1 MEERWG
7 WLWVALINKCN
18 MEWLRNNRR
27 QLKVQFSS
35 HFLDCRHYVQ
45 HLQWRKMRE
54 ITETRKTWHYP
65 VFAEGLCALC
75 SYYIV
80 IILNELY
87 KSIMSFLN
95 FLMSLS
101 ICVLIFF
108 LVCLCVFW
116 FVFFPTSDTWDLQL
130 INRFNT
136 FKNVCVR
143 FPLLGEF
150 LHKTVYMKEIIKT
163 TITWIHRLFA
173 FAYII
178 VGELSKY

>member
-108 LVCLCVFW
+108 FGVFVCFLVC
-116 FVFFPTSDTWDLQL
+116 FFPTSDTWDLQL